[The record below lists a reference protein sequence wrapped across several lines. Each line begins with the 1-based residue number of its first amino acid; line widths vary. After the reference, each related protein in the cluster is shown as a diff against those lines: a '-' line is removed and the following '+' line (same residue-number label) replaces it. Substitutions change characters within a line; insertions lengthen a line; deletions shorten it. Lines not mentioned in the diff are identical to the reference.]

1 MSYNRGRGGTEV
13 IIKPRSPVVVQVATG
28 GGYHGLPTASDAVI
42 VRSPPGG
49 HLPGPQQQAPPS
61 RNGCSTLFSDIAGVK
76 RLRPDDWLAVN
87 SPPASS
93 PGTSHISYTVISNGG
108 GGGGGSGGY
117 STSPMST
124 NSYDPYS
131 PMSGK
136 IGKCLL
142 VLYFF
147 YFFFRNSFKITRL
160 LYNIVLSKNSPPHPH
175 QYATSVRSIWW
186 CQILIDWISQ
196 PLFWRDAPIPSSLN
210 LYRVHA
216 RACKAFVK
224 KNQTYWLICR
234 KGFSYFGQ
242 KCQQGDK
249 IILMS

>member
-1 MSYNRGRGGTEV
+1 MMDQKCDGGGGGVAAATAGVGGGGVGGLMSYNRGRGGTEV

-28 GGYHGLPTASDAVI
+28 GGYHCLPTASDAVI

-108 GGGGGSGGY
+108 GGGGGGGY

-142 VLYFF
+142 VLCIL
-147 YFFFRNSFKITRL
+147 FFFFEIFL
-160 LYNIVLSKNSPPHPH
+160 IIHLIHNINNIICTNEL
-175 QYATSVRSIWW
+175 
-186 CQILIDWISQ
+186 
-196 PLFWRDAPIPSSLN
+196 
-210 LYRVHA
+210 
-216 RACKAFVK
+216 AF
-224 KNQTYWLICR
+224 
-234 KGFSYFGQ
+234 
-242 KCQQGDK
+242 
-249 IILMS
+249 

>member
-1 MSYNRGRGGTEV
+1 MPGRNSPCVITCDPHAAAMMDQKCDGGGGGVAAATAGVGGGGVGGLMSYNRGRGGTEV
-13 IIKPRSPVVVQVATG
+13 IIKPRSPAVVQVATG

-108 GGGGGSGGY
+108 SGGGGGGGGY

-136 IGKCLL
+136 IGECL
-142 VLYFF
+142 YINYMQFF
-147 YFFFRNSFKITRL
+147 EI
-160 LYNIVLSKNSPPHPH
+160 LS
-175 QYATSVRSIWW
+175 R
-186 CQILIDWISQ
+186 
-196 PLFWRDAPIPSSLN
+196 
-210 LYRVHA
+210 
-216 RACKAFVK
+216 
-224 KNQTYWLICR
+224 
-234 KGFSYFGQ
+234 
-242 KCQQGDK
+242 
-249 IILMS
+249 